1 MQIFTLKRII
11 IFSRNVK
18 RLEALEKKHG
28 VRQRWQEHEPPF
40 LAAKRRLDEK
50 NSRRQM
56 LQLHKLASERTFL
69 LEMKRKYA
77 GREP

>member
-1 MQIFTLKRII
+1 MQIFTLKRI
-11 IFSRNVK
+11 FFLRNVQ

-28 VRQRWQEHEPPF
+28 VRQRWQEHESPF

-77 GREP
+77 GRKP

>member
-1 MQIFTLKRII
+1 MQIFTLKRI
-11 IFSRNVK
+11 FFLRNVK
-18 RLEALEKKHG
+18 RLEAVEKKHG
-28 VRQRWQEHEPPF
+28 VRQRWQEHESPF

-50 NSRRQM
+50 YSRRQM